1 MRQTDNICY
10 ILSSFINSENSSA
23 EINNWKVDKLLDT
36 NTLQNVKAI
45 RNSEYANIVLETREA
60 IVNHLATVESTPWE
74 LAYIRRT
81 GAA

>member
-60 IVNHLATVESTPWE
+60 IVNHLATEESTPWE

>member
-1 MRQTDNICY
+1 M
-10 ILSSFINSENSSA
+10 
-23 EINNWKVDKLLDT
+23 DKLLDT

-45 RNSEYANIVLETREA
+45 RNSEYANIALETREA

>member
-1 MRQTDNICY
+1 M
-10 ILSSFINSENSSA
+10 
-23 EINNWKVDKLLDT
+23 DKLLDT

-60 IVNHLATVESTPWE
+60 IVNHLATEESTPWE